1 MKPRRKRRSLWGL
14 VCLMIAAPAC
24 GATEL
29 LAVGAEFSKVFE
41 QTASGEWRGM
51 GVEIVRALAE
61 RAGDTV
67 QFKIFP
73 WPRAQAM
80 VQQGRADIL
89 IGPYKTPERR
99 FQFAFFD
106 QPFYRDRMVFFAR
119 RDSAISWRGD
129 YTALKGARI
138 AALRGWRYGA
148 EFEQARPSLD
158 LHDVGQ
164 LENGAEMLA
173 LGRVD
178 LLAANERNARPI
190 LEALHL
196 SQALAAV
203 DPPIATQDG
212 YLAFSNRPQL
222 ETSWLRYNQLFNQM
236 VQSGELI
243 KLGVKYGVAT
253 PAAPRP

>member
-1 MKPRRKRRSLWGL
+1 ML
-14 VCLMIAAPAC
+14 VCLTFAAPLA
-24 GATEL
+24 GAAEL
-29 LAVGAEFSKVFE
+29 LAVGTEFSRVFE
-41 QTASGEWRGM
+41 QTADGEARGM
-51 GVEIVRALAE
+51 AVEIVRTLAE

-67 QFKIFP
+67 RFNIFP

-99 FQFAFFD
+99 FQFAFLD
-106 QPFYRDRMVFFAR
+106 QAFYRDRMVFFAR
-119 RDSAISWRGD
+119 RDALPVWHGD
-129 YTALKGARI
+129 YAGLKGTRI
-138 AALRGWRYGA
+138 AVVRGWRYGPK
-148 EFEQARPSLD
+148 FEQARAFLD

-178 LLAANERNARPI
+178 LLAANERNARPV
-190 LEALHL
+190 LEARHL
-196 SQALAAV
+196 SQTLAEV

-222 ETSWLRYNQLFNQM
+222 ETAWLRYNQLFNQM
-236 VQSGELI
+236 VQSGELM
-243 KLGVKYGVAT
+243 KLGEKYGVAI
-253 PAAPRP
+253 PAPPKP